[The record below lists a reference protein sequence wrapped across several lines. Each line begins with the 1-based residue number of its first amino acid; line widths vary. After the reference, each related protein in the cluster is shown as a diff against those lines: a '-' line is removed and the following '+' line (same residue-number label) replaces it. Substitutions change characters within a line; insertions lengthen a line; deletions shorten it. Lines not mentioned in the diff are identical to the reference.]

1 MLTAT
6 GEKVEPQSCSNGI
19 EATGSV
25 IFIEENVA
33 YKDNIKINI
42 TGGTLTSTK
51 NNPIIVELNPTIGTE
66 KELSS
71 EVTGMYSVKNTT
83 ENSAVFYYTAK

>member
-1 MLTAT
+1 MQNM
-6 GEKVEPQSCSNGI
+6 VDYSCKYLHKLFNWSN
-19 EATGSV
+19 
-25 IFIEENVA
+25 FIEENVT

-42 TGGTLTSTK
+42 TGGTLTTTK

-71 EVTGMYSVKNTT
+71 EATGMYSVKKTT

>member
-1 MLTAT
+1 MQNM
-6 GEKVEPQSCSNGI
+6 VDYSCKYLHKLFNWSN
-19 EATGSV
+19 
-25 IFIEENVA
+25 FIEENVT

-42 TGGTLTSTK
+42 TGGTLTTTK

-71 EVTGMYSVKNTT
+71 EVTGMYSVKKTT

>member
-1 MLTAT
+1 MQNM
-6 GEKVEPQSCSNGI
+6 VDYSCKYLHKLFNWSN
-19 EATGSV
+19 
-25 IFIEENVA
+25 FIEENVA

-42 TGGTLTSTK
+42 TGGTLTTTK

-66 KELSS
+66 KELCS
-71 EVTGMYSVKNTT
+71 EVTGMYSVKKTT

>member
-1 MLTAT
+1 MQNM
-6 GEKVEPQSCSNGI
+6 VDYSCKYLHKLFNWSN
-19 EATGSV
+19 
-25 IFIEENVA
+25 FIEENVA

-42 TGGTLTSTK
+42 TGGTLTTTK

-71 EVTGMYSVKNTT
+71 EVTGMYSVKKTT

>member
-1 MLTAT
+1 MQNM
-6 GEKVEPQSCSNGI
+6 VDYSCKYLHKLFNWSN
-19 EATGSV
+19 
-25 IFIEENVA
+25 FIEENVA

-42 TGGTLTSTK
+42 SGGTLTSTK

-66 KELSS
+66 KELCS
-71 EVTGMYSVKNTT
+71 EVTGMYSVKKTT

>member
-1 MLTAT
+1 MQNM
-6 GEKVEPQSCSNGI
+6 VDYSCKYLHKLFNWSN
-19 EATGSV
+19 
-25 IFIEENVA
+25 FIEENVA

-51 NNPIIVELNPTIGTE
+51 NNPIIVELNPAIGTE

-71 EVTGMYSVKNTT
+71 EVTGMYSVKKTT

>member
-1 MLTAT
+1 MQNM
-6 GEKVEPQSCSNGI
+6 VDYSCKYLHKLFNWNN
-19 EATGSV
+19 
-25 IFIEENVA
+25 FIEENVA

-42 TGGTLTSTK
+42 TGGTLTTTK

-66 KELSS
+66 KELCS
-71 EVTGMYSVKNTT
+71 EVTGMYSVKKTT

>member
-1 MLTAT
+1 MQNM
-6 GEKVEPQSCSNGI
+6 VDYSCKYLHKLFNWSN
-19 EATGSV
+19 
-25 IFIEENVA
+25 FIEENVA

-42 TGGTLTSTK
+42 TGGTLTTTK

>member
-1 MLTAT
+1 MQNM
-6 GEKVEPQSCSNGI
+6 VDYSCKYLHKLFNWSN
-19 EATGSV
+19 
-25 IFIEENVA
+25 FIEENVT

-42 TGGTLTSTK
+42 TGGTLTTTK

-66 KELSS
+66 KELCS
-71 EVTGMYSVKNTT
+71 EVTGMYSVKKTT